1 MTATTRHR
9 STQLRWRIEIGCIN
23 RFTTAR
29 VCVIGRQ
36 GFGAWKT
43 WVRRMRRTGFGR
55 KAKPPAFC
63 AMQDRK
69 SAERFPRSVQGSN
82 ACVRRV
88 AMEGDTGLAR
98 STDCAVQWIHSGPKA
113 ALPITHTPVLRSMA
127 SFASRDPP

>member
-29 VCVIGRQ
+29 VCVLGRQ

-43 WVRRMRRTGFGR
+43 G
-55 KAKPPAFC
+55 
-63 AMQDRK
+63 
-69 SAERFPRSVQGSN
+69 SFPRSVQGSN

-98 STDCAVQWIHSGPKA
+98 STDCAVQWIHSDPKS
-113 ALPITHTPVLRSMA
+113 ALPSTRTLVLISMA
-127 SFASRDPP
+127 RFAS